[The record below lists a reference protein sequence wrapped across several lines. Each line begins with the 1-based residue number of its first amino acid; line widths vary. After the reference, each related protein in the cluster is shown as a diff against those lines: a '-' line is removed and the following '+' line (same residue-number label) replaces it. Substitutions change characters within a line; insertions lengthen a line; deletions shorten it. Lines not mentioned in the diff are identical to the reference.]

1 MRRRNSVSEIEIR
14 THDKL
19 LQTKEKRNAPE
30 TRLIHCFIQKK
41 RPEETN
47 FISSHCVRLAIYFFM
62 SQTTPSHLSRG
73 GDGPLGSEL
82 ARALLVVEVD
92 LLLLVIRLLD
102 RLLTLG
108 NDNLDVAGVGHVGV
122 DLQLSLARAPY
133 SLLAMIG
140 VTYAS
145 VSAVSPSSL
154 LGSLVDLDVGDDQV
168 GGIET
173 LNIGIG
179 LGVAEESEKELGR
192 LNGPA
197 GTGDTE
203 LLS

>member
-1 MRRRNSVSEIEIR
+1 MFHTEKKTRGNKFYFP
-14 THDKL
+14 TLCAPGHL
-19 LQTKEKRNAPE
+19 L
-30 TRLIHCFIQKK
+30 F
-41 RPEETN
+41 
-47 FISSHCVRLAIYFFM
+47 YM